1 MQMKRNK
8 KLLSFILSMVLIVA
22 MALGMTGCSDKET
35 STNET
40 ATTLSSES
48 ETASQTET
56 IENTETEASASLS
69 GNVLGEGKT
78 QFNFTVVDKDGNET
92 AFEIHT
98 DKEMVGD
105 ALTELGLISGDEGEY
120 GLYVKTVNDITADY
134 DTDGSYWAFY
144 VNDEYAQT
152 GVDLTPITEG
162 DSYSFK
168 IEK

>member
-1 MQMKRNK
+1 MQIKHNK
-8 KLLSFILSMVLIVA
+8 KLLSFILSMMLIVA

-40 ATTLSSES
+40 TTLSSES

-105 ALTELGLISGDEGEY
+105 ALTELNLISGDEGDY
-120 GLYVKTVNDITADY
+120 GLYVKTVNGITADY

-144 VNDEYAQT
+144 VNNEYAQT

-162 DSYSFK
+162 DYYSFK